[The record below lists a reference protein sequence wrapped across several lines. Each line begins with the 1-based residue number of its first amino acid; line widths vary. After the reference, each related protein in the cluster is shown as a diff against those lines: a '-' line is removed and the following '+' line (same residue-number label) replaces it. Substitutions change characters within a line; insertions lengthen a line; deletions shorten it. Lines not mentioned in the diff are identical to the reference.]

1 MDKYKLK
8 CETVRD
14 LLPIYADK
22 LTCEVTT
29 EDIENHLAD
38 CKECREIFDNMQ
50 SEIPVEN
57 ANEKEKKQI
66 KYLKKLNRRTLKIT
80 GVILGCLVVI
90 AGVIFYACAWGVS
103 PKKSDLQLEYFVY
116 IDEETGTESYTVD
129 ITLKNGKGLRFIGS
143 SDDNKITDKDGNIIQ
158 QKYVYNMR
166 RILPWFI
173 GGKNEEGKIITN
185 SVSLGFSYCGRDYD
199 SRNIDSDELVLK
211 CSDGDIVITVADI
224 KAKGELLTEPQ

>member
-1 MDKYKLK
+1 MDKYRLK

-57 ANEKEKKQI
+57 ADEKEKKQI

-80 GVILGCLVVI
+80 GIILGCLVVI

-116 IDEETGTESYTVD
+116 IAEETGTESYTVD
-129 ITLKNGKGLRFIGS
+129 ITLKNGKGLAFYG
-143 SDDNKITDKDGNIIQ
+143 DEKQITEKDGNITQ
-158 QKYVYNMR
+158 QKIVYNIR
-166 RILPWFI
+166 QILLWFI
-173 GGKNEEGKIITN
+173 GGENEEGKIITN
-185 SVSLGFSYCGRDYD
+185 SASLGFSYCGGD
-199 SRNIDSDELVLK
+199 SVDSDELVLK

>member
-57 ANEKEKKQI
+57 ADEKEKKQI

-116 IDEETGTESYTVD
+116 IAKETGTESYTVD
-129 ITLKNGKGLRFIGS
+129 ITLKNGKGLAFYG
-143 SDDNKITDKDGNIIQ
+143 DENQITEKDGNITQ
-158 QKYVYNMR
+158 QKIVYNIR
-166 RILPWFI
+166 QILPWFI
-173 GGKNEEGKIITN
+173 GGENEEGKIITN
-185 SVSLGFSYCGRDYD
+185 SASLGFSYCGGD
-199 SRNIDSDELVLK
+199 SVDSDELVLK

>member
-57 ANEKEKKQI
+57 ADEKEKKQI

-80 GVILGCLVVI
+80 GIILGCLVVI
-90 AGVIFYACAWGVS
+90 AGVIFYACTWGVS

-116 IDEETGTESYTVD
+116 IAEDTGTESYSVD
-129 ITLKNGKGLRFIGS
+129 ITLKNGKGLAFYR
-143 SDDNKITDKDGNIIQ
+143 DEKKITEKDGNITQ
-158 QKYVYNMR
+158 QKIVYNIR
-166 RILPWFI
+166 QILPWFI
-173 GGKNEEGKIITN
+173 GGENEEGKIITN
-185 SVSLGFSYCGRDYD
+185 SASLGFSYCGGD
-199 SRNIDSDELVLK
+199 SVDSDELVLK